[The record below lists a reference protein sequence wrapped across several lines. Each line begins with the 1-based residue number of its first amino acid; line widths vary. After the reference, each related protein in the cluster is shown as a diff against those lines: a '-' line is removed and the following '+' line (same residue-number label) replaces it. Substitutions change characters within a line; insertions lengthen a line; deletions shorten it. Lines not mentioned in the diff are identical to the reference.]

1 MAWKTLKCAKSQL
14 NLEIVLKCGQSFRWS
29 LFRRDPKQYIG
40 VLAGKVWVFTQ
51 NDDTLFY
58 KTLPPSPTAK
68 QKKQQLEEQVLRDYF
83 QLNVDL
89 VKFYEEWAH
98 VDPVF
103 KDVAVKFSGVRMLR
117 QDPVENIFAFIC
129 SSNNNIQRISGMV
142 ENMCTKYGKPV
153 ATVVTP
159 EGDEGSEPGSKC
171 YYAFPEIEA
180 LVERGPA
187 LESDLRGLG
196 FGYRAGYIAKTAQQL
211 KDLGGRTY
219 LETVRGMP
227 YSEAKSELL
236 KLSGVGPKVADCI
249 LLMSLDQPSSVPVDT
264 HMFQIAADKYL
275 PHLKKYKTVTDKVYA
290 EIGDHFRGLYGG
302 HAGWAHS
309 VLFSAD
315 LRQFRE
321 TAADTKKKVKKVK
334 G

>member
-1 MAWKTLKCAKSQL
+1 
-14 NLEIVLKCGQSFRWS
+14 
-29 LFRRDPKQYIG
+29 
-40 VLAGKVWVFTQ
+40 
-51 NDDTLFY
+51 
-58 KTLPPSPTAK
+58 
-68 QKKQQLEEQVLRDYF
+68 
-83 QLNVDL
+83 
-89 VKFYEEWAH
+89 
-98 VDPVF
+98 
-103 KDVAVKFSGVRMLR
+103 MLR

-180 LVERGPA
+180 LVECGPT

-275 PHLKKYKTVTDKVYA
+275 PHLKKYKTA
-290 EIGDHFRGLYGG
+290 
-302 HAGWAHS
+302 
-309 VLFSAD
+309 
-315 LRQFRE
+315 
-321 TAADTKKKVKKVK
+321 
-334 G
+334 